1 VCGNRSRKC
10 WDIRSFIKKN
20 KEARIEKQDI
30 RAKKLEFMRHNF
42 KNLKI
47 WILAMEI
54 TNDIYKLTF
63 TFPKSETYS
72 LSSQMNRC
80 SVSMP
85 SNIAEGSN
93 RGNKHFQHY
102 LNISLGSSFELQT
115 QLLIACQN
123 DYLSNEKKEE
133 IENKII
139 EFQKMTTGFISKL
152 DNNLSS

>member
-1 VCGNRSRKC
+1 MK
-10 WDIRSFIKKN
+10 
-20 KEARIEKQDI
+20 
-30 RAKKLEFMRHNF
+30 HNF

-54 TNDIYKLTF
+54 TSDIHNLCLE
-63 TFPKSETYS
+63 FPKNEVYG
-72 LSSQMNRC
+72 LISQMNRAA
-80 SVSMP
+80 VSMP

-93 RGNKHFQHY
+93 RQNTHFKHF

-115 QLLIACQN
+115 QLLIALQN
-123 DYLSNEKKEE
+123 NYITQEKTTE

-152 DNNLSS
+152 N

>member
-1 VCGNRSRKC
+1 MDYFKS
-10 WDIRSFIKKN
+10 S
-20 KEARIEKQDI
+20 
-30 RAKKLEFMRHNF
+30 KKLTFNFSSYLALKNMKHNF

-54 TNDIYKLTF
+54 TNDIYKLTSS
-63 TFPKSETYS
+63 FPKSETYS
-72 LSSQMNRC
+72 LVSQMNRC

-123 DYLSNEKKEE
+123 DYVTKEKTEKL
-133 IENKII
+133 ENKII
-139 EFQKMTTGFISKL
+139 EFQRMTSGFISKL
-152 DNNLSS
+152 D

>member
-1 VCGNRSRKC
+1 
-10 WDIRSFIKKN
+10 
-20 KEARIEKQDI
+20 
-30 RAKKLEFMRHNF
+30 MRHNF

-47 WILAMEI
+47 WILAMDI
-54 TNDIYKLTF
+54 TNDIYSLTS
-63 TFPKSETYS
+63 TFPKSEIYG
-72 LSSQMNRC
+72 LVSQMNRAA
-80 SVSMP
+80 VSMP

-115 QLLIACQN
+115 QLLISNQN
-123 DYLSNEKKEE
+123 KYITDEKTIE

-152 DNNLSS
+152 EA

>member
-1 VCGNRSRKC
+1 
-10 WDIRSFIKKN
+10 
-20 KEARIEKQDI
+20 
-30 RAKKLEFMRHNF
+30 MRHNF

-47 WILAMEI
+47 WILAMNI
-54 TNDIYKLTF
+54 TNDIYKLTS
-63 TFPKSETYS
+63 TFPKFEIYS
-72 LSSQMNRC
+72 LTSQMNRC

-93 RGNKHFQHY
+93 RSTKHFQHY

-123 DYLSNEKKEE
+123 EYVTKEKTEKL
-133 IENKII
+133 ENKII
-139 EFQKMTTGFISKL
+139 EFQRMTTGLINKL